1 MLLDEIMELDEKYY
15 MHTFGKRTP
24 VAFTHGEGIYLWDTN
39 GKKYTDMFAGIAVNA
54 LGHGHPKLVEAIANQ
69 AKKLIHCSNIYYIEN
84 QAVLAKLIV
93 ENSCADRVFFGNSGG
108 EANEAALK
116 IARLYFRKQGKEKYE
131 VITLKNSFHGRT
143 LATLSATGQE
153 KYSKPYAPLMPSFV
167 HVPMNDI
174 AALETAIND
183 KTCAIMLECIQGES
197 GVYPLTK
204 EYVKAAKELCEK
216 HDLLLIFDEVQTG
229 IGRTGK
235 LFGYENFDVEPDIF
249 TLAKALAGG
258 VPIGAV
264 CAKGKVAETFAP
276 GEHGSTFGGNPLACA
291 AGVAVMNVIK
301 EEKLLDNA
309 ANMGAYLK
317 AQLETLQA
325 KSNTIAEVRG
335 IGLMIGLS
343 FINEI
348 AAKIKDKLFD
358 MGFLVNNVGGYSLR
372 IVPPLIIDKA
382 SIDSFVAALEKT
394 LKSV

>member
-24 VAFTHGEGIYLWDTN
+24 VAFTHGEGVYLWDTN

-54 LGHGHPKLVEAIANQ
+54 LGHGHPKLVEAIAEQ
-69 AKKLIHCSNIYYIEN
+69 AKRLIHCSNIYYIEN
-84 QAVLAKLIV
+84 QALLAKLLV

-167 HVPMNDI
+167 HVPMNDV
-174 AALETAIND
+174 AALESAIND

-204 EYVKAAKELCEK
+204 EYVKAAKALCEK

-235 LFGYENFDVEPDIF
+235 LFGYENYDVEPDIF

-291 AGVAVMNVIK
+291 AGVAVMKVIK

-309 ANMGAYLK
+309 VNMGAYLK
-317 AQLETLQA
+317 SQLETLQV
-325 KSNTIAEVRG
+325 KTGEITEVRG
-335 IGLMIGLS
+335 TGLMIGVS
-343 FINEI
+343 FKNEI
-348 AAKIKDKLFD
+348 AAKVKDKLFE
-358 MGFLVNNVGGYSLR
+358 MGFLVNNVGACSLR
-372 IVPPLIIDKA
+372 IVSPLIIDKA
-382 SIDSFVAALEKT
+382 SIDSFAKALEEAV
-394 LKSV
+394 KSV

>member
-1 MLLDEIMELDEKYY
+1 MKLDEIMELDEKYY

-24 VAFTHGEGIYLWDTN
+24 VAFTHGEGVYLWDTN

-54 LGHGHPKLVEAIANQ
+54 LGYGHPKLVEAIAEQ

-167 HVPMNDI
+167 HVPMNDA
-174 AALETAIND
+174 AALEAAIND

-204 EYVKAAKELCEK
+204 EYVNAAKTLCEK

-235 LFGYENFDVEPDIF
+235 LFGYENYGVEPDIF

-309 ANMGAYLK
+309 VNMGAYLK
-317 AQLETLQA
+317 SQLESLQA
-325 KSNTIAEVRG
+325 KTGELAEVRG
-335 IGLMIGLS
+335 TGLMIGVS
-343 FINEI
+343 FTNEI
-348 AAKIKDKLFD
+348 AAKIKDKLFE

-382 SIDSFVAALEKT
+382 SIDSFIAALEEAV
-394 LKSV
+394 KSI